1 EFLELF
7 TIGKGPGAGPGD
19 YTTFTEQ
26 DVTEG
31 ARLMTGF
38 VRNDDWADPLGWDP
52 DTGLPRATPNISR
65 HDTTSKQFSARFN
78 NQIINGSITAP
89 GMIQE
94 VSNFVEMIFA
104 QDATA
109 EYIIR
114 RLYRFFVSYHVT
126 AEVETDII
134 QPLAQSFKNNNFVLA
149 DALKTLLK
157 SQHFY
162 DEDDSDS
169 SNEIIGALFKSPL
182 ELQSQMI
189 RYFKLVPPDPAVSVF
204 DSYVTFYRWGMQS
217 LLEEACFDLFAPPEV
232 AGYQPVFQAPDFN
245 RLWISS
251 KALPARY
258 AIADEH
264 IDGPPELMFDLM
276 AFVND
281 PTNITPYNGQDA
293 IGNPGPHPGA
303 RIAKHLVSELVNY
316 LLPETLDTPR
326 LDYLTNEALLDS
338 LTPLNWQMEW
348 DNYVSTGSDLN
359 VRPQI
364 AKLVRAILQSPEF
377 QLG

>member
-1 EFLELF
+1 MASLSPKTGTLGRRLAAHLLRRATFGATRQEIDLFAGKTADEAVDLLLNFPPPPDHPKDPQTDLTWVVNGRNSLNSSNNELKLIVNSWWLHQFISPAAPLSAAHKIVFFLHTSFVTSLEVIDWSENHYYTLRLLMRYAQGSYKELAKKICLDNGMNDYLDIGDSDKDDPNENFVREFLELF

-126 AEVETDII
+126 AEIETDII

-149 DALKTLLK
+149 
-157 SQHFY
+157 
-162 DEDDSDS
+162 
-169 SNEIIGALFKSPL
+169 
-182 ELQSQMI
+182 
-189 RYFKLVPPDPAVSVF
+189 
-204 DSYVTFYRWGMQS
+204 
-217 LLEEACFDLFAPPEV
+217 
-232 AGYQPVFQAPDFN
+232 
-245 RLWISS
+245 
-251 KALPARY
+251 
-258 AIADEH
+258 
-264 IDGPPELMFDLM
+264 
-276 AFVND
+276 
-281 PTNITPYNGQDA
+281 
-293 IGNPGPHPGA
+293 
-303 RIAKHLVSELVNY
+303 
-316 LLPETLDTPR
+316 
-326 LDYLTNEALLDS
+326 
-338 LTPLNWQMEW
+338 
-348 DNYVSTGSDLN
+348 
-359 VRPQI
+359 
-364 AKLVRAILQSPEF
+364 
-377 QLG
+377 